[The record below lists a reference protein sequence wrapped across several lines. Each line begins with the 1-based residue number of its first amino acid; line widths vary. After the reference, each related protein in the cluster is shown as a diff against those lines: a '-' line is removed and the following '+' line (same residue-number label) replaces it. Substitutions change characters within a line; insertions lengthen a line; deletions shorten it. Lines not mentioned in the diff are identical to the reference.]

1 MSTGRGSPSA
11 TASCGRRRSSSP
23 GLRADRRAMA
33 GAHPGY
39 YDAPGGPRDA
49 SEEDI
54 RRAYRRLARQYHPDV
69 NRTPDAEDRFKAVSE
84 AYEVLRDPEK
94 RSRYDR
100 FGENWKAGQDVSG
113 AQGFDGFRSRGGDVR
128 VEFGDDDFSDFFE
141 GFFGRR
147 GGGGFEGYS
156 MRGADAEAVLE
167 LTLEEA
173 ASGGHRWIS
182 LGDGRSIEIAIP
194 PGVRDGER
202 IR

>member
-33 GAHPGY
+33 VAFRDY
-39 YDAPGGPRDA
+39 YDALGVPRDA

-54 RRAYRRLARQYHPDV
+54 RRAYRRLARQYHPDI
-69 NRTPDAEDRFKAVSE
+69 NKASDAEDRFKAVSE

-94 RSRYDR
+94 RSLYDR

-113 AQGFDGFRSRGGDVR
+113 APGFDGFRPRGGPRRGSAGGARDVR
-128 VEFGDDDFSDFFE
+128 VEFGEGFGDDEGFSDFFE

-147 GGGGFEGYS
+147 GG
-156 MRGADAEAVLE
+156 
-167 LTLEEA
+167 
-173 ASGGHRWIS
+173 
-182 LGDGRSIEIAIP
+182 
-194 PGVRDGER
+194 
-202 IR
+202 